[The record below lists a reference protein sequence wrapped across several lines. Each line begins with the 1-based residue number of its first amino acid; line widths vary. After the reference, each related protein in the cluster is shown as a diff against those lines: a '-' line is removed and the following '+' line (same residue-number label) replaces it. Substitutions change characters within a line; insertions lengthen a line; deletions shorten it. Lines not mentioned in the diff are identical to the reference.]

1 MRHETELLEEQRLCG
16 HVVDESTDALAIV
29 DRSGHLLYA
38 NRVAKDEGNVAARL
52 VSRGLAPGGDL
63 AELAATLLATG
74 RADEE
79 RRLRDAQGKWHHV
92 IVSGSRVASDR
103 FAIVVRDVTER
114 RELEAELGQLRRVE
128 SLGYLTASVVHDF
141 NNMLT
146 PIVCLSAL
154 LTHELERGSRAGE
167 MAGEIRE
174 TAERAAALVRQIL
187 SFVRRAPEPARRL
200 NVGSVVSELRS
211 LLERVVGDDVE
222 LAVAIDDDAG
232 DVSADREQLEQVLLN
247 LATNARD
254 AMPAG
259 GRLFVSTRSPG
270 HAMGWARTRESR
282 PRPART
288 SRAIR
293 VSDTGVGMPPEVQE
307 RAFERFFTTKPQGEG
322 NGLGLAAAHRFA
334 RASGGCISVRSAEGA
349 GTTVTLCLP
358 RLDGMAS
365 PPPPSSHAR
374 LPRGSETI
382 LVVEDDKAVRG
393 VVRALL
399 EAQGYRVLDAA
410 SGSEALDVVAA
421 EPASI
426 HLVITDV
433 VMPGMSGRV
442 LADTLAQR
450 GFATKILFMSGH
462 AEAAIRDRG
471 VSATSAN
478 LLRKAFSPAELLL
491 KVREVLGAEQP
502 A

>member
-1 MRHETELLEEQRLCG
+1 MRHETELLEEQRLCE
-16 HVVDESTDALAIV
+16 HVLDESTDALAIV

-259 GRLFVSTRSPG
+259 GRLFVSTTPVTLVG
-270 HAMGWARTRESR
+270 QDEGE
-282 PRPART
+282 PAPAGAYV
-288 SRAIR
+288 AIR

-358 RLDGMAS
+358 RLDGVAS

-426 HLVITDV
+426 HLVITDI

-491 KVREVLGAEQP
+491 KVRDVLGAEQP